1 MSEPVSKWNNEVR
14 KQMNKYLLMLG
25 LAVFFAVPATST
37 TEIWQQIMLRDFCVT
52 EGHVTESSPGN
63 FVIQEPRVRA
73 VLGFET
79 PQTAELSF
87 RYLGPTSVLVPLE
100 SGIVRTQIGLKLRAE
115 DACNLVYAIWRIAPV
130 SQIVVSIKNNPGQH
144 TFAECQNRGY
154 HNVTPQ
160 KSISVAAPKIG
171 NAHSM
176 RAEIVGTQLTVNID
190 GQLAWEGTLDA
201 SAFTFNGPVG
211 FRSDNGQFDAQYFA
225 YQPDVVTMACPNS
238 GLE

>member
-1 MSEPVSKWNNEVR
+1 MNNYLLLLGLTIVSLAPVSS
-14 KQMNKYLLMLG
+14 
-25 LAVFFAVPATST
+25 AT
-37 TEIWQQIMLRDFCVT
+37 EAWRQIMLRDFCVT
-52 EGHVTESSPGN
+52 EGRVTESSPGN
-63 FVIQEPRVRA
+63 FVIQDPRARA
-73 VLGFET
+73 VLGFAT

-87 RYLGPTSVLVPLE
+87 RYLGPTAVLVPLE

-115 DACNLVYAIWRIAPV
+115 DGCNLVYAMWRIAPV

-154 HNVTPQ
+154 HNITAE
-160 KSISVAAPKIG
+160 KSISIAAPKIG

-176 RAEIVGTQLTVNID
+176 RAEIIGTQLTVNID
-190 GQLAWEGTLDA
+190 GQLAWQGVLDA

-225 YQPDVVTMACPNS
+225 YQPDIPTMACPNS
-238 GLE
+238 GPE